1 MDLTEEKR
9 VTVVATGAALGADIR
24 GVDLMQPL
32 TDAGFRAIEAAWH
45 QHLVLRF
52 RSQRLDDSGLLA
64 FARRF
69 GDLDQ
74 APIHAMADADHD
86 PYPEITVMSNIKVDG
101 KPIGNLGHYEAEWHT
116 DMSYNE
122 KPPIGSLLY
131 SLEVPPAGGDTGFSN
146 MYLAF
151 ETLPAELKRAI
162 SGKSCRHDSSRNS
175 VGDLRKGFKDVT
187 DPREAPGAVHPI
199 VRTHPATRR
208 SALFLGRRRN
218 AYINGLPLAES
229 EDLLNRLWAHAGKPE
244 FAWYQKWSV
253 GDLIMWDNRCA
264 MHRRDAF
271 DPASRRLMH
280 RTQIKGDKPFF
291 DPATRA
297 A

>member
-86 PYPEITVMSNIKVDG
+86 PI
-101 KPIGNLGHYEAEWHT
+101 
-116 DMSYNE
+116 
-122 KPPIGSLLY
+122 
-131 SLEVPPAGGDTGFSN
+131 
-146 MYLAF
+146 
-151 ETLPAELKRAI
+151 
-162 SGKSCRHDSSRNS
+162 
-175 VGDLRKGFKDVT
+175 
-187 DPREAPGAVHPI
+187 PRSP
-199 VRTHPATRR
+199 
-208 SALFLGRRRN
+208 
-218 AYINGLPLAES
+218 
-229 EDLLNRLWAHAGKPE
+229 
-244 FAWYQKWSV
+244 
-253 GDLIMWDNRCA
+253 
-264 MHRRDAF
+264 
-271 DPASRRLMH
+271 
-280 RTQIKGDKPFF
+280 
-291 DPATRA
+291 
-297 A
+297 